1 MATGTYY
8 AWSPITNGL
17 DDRGQTAYVK
27 IGDKVSAGDLDM
39 DDDEFQVLID
49 ARVVRSQ
56 PYPEALVNS
65 PIPPSDYFKGLLAKA
80 GEGELTEEETKE
92 LAGMSLG
99 FDDSSSSKL
108 ALTDPEVEDVS
119 GTTKT
124 STKASSTSTST

>member
-1 MATGTYY
+1 VATGTYY

-17 DDRGQTAYVK
+17 DDRGQTAYIKV
-27 IGDKVSAGDLDM
+27 GDKVGASDLDM
-39 DDDEFQVLID
+39 DDDEFQALID
-49 ARVVRSQ
+49 ARVVRTQ

-65 PIPPSDYFKGLLAKA
+65 PIPPSDYFKGLLAQA
-80 GEGELTEEETKE
+80 AEGSLTEEETKT

-119 GTTKT
+119 GTTKST
-124 STKASSTSTST
+124 SSTKASS

>member
-17 DDRGQTAYVK
+17 DDRGQTAYIKV
-27 IGDKVSAGDLDM
+27 GDKVGASDLDM
-39 DDDEFQVLID
+39 DDDEFQALID

-65 PIPPSDYFKGLLAKA
+65 PIPPSDYFKGLLAQA
-80 GEGELTEEETKE
+80 AEGSLTEEETKT

-119 GTTKT
+119 GTTKST
-124 STKASSTSTST
+124 SSTKASS